1 MEATTEHDRPIDL
14 VPLRQNAQ
22 LESILESWDMVGL
35 TPGLLN
41 PGAVPKMYSRHANIR
56 VKDNGVG
63 QDFAVFTGW
72 NSAVKMPLKL
82 P

>member
-1 MEATTEHDRPIDL
+1 
-14 VPLRQNAQ
+14 
-22 LESILESWDMVGL
+22 MVGL